1 MFYRA
6 RILLGICLGLSAQSA
21 FSDTLSGSLDV
32 SATVI
37 SSCVLNSASPMLFPR
52 YSPLDAKP
60 DRTSS
65 IVVVTCSPQTPYSVG
80 FDKGRTPG
88 ATTNHHL
95 FGEGGGKFSYVLLRK
110 PNTKE
115 YWGDQ
120 VDQDTVSAIG
130 TGFPQQLSVYG
141 EIEPNQQIPSGH
153 YSDMVRVMLFL

>member
-6 RILLGICLGLSAQSA
+6 SIVLGICCGLSLSEA
-21 FSDTLSGSLDV
+21 FAATLSGTLDV

-37 SSCVLNSASPMLFPR
+37 SSCILNSASPILFPR
-52 YSPLDAKP
+52 YSSLDPRP
-60 DRTSS
+60 DRTAS

-80 FDKGRTPG
+80 FDKGKSSA
-88 ATTNHHL
+88 ATTSNHL
-95 FGEGGGKFSYVLLRK
+95 FEEGGGKFSYVLLRK

-120 VDQDTVSAIG
+120 VGSDTVSGVG

-141 EIEPNQQIPSGH
+141 EIAPGQQIPYGH
-153 YSDMVRVMLFL
+153 YSDTVRVILTF